1 VGVILVLLQ
10 RSARRFQELGPVG
23 TRLARRAF
31 AIYVI
36 HPQVVV
42 AIALVW
48 RGVAAPT
55 LIKFG
60 LSGSVACV
68 LCYLLAGL
76 LLQVPGVRRV
86 L

>member
-42 AIALVW
+42 AIALV
-48 RGVAAPT
+48 
-55 LIKFG
+55 
-60 LSGSVACV
+60 
-68 LCYLLAGL
+68 
-76 LLQVPGVRRV
+76 
-86 L
+86 